1 MLFNVLDRWFT
12 VCPYIRRKYVVVV
25 TFKLSYK
32 TGANIMQI
40 GALFASRQPISSNP
54 GAILLARLSNI
65 NITPDATVIRITVPI
80 PSADWLYTKPI
91 HTAMDI
97 DAITFKDTR
106 SSSHTAR
113 ASDAVQARVR
123 WWVAAEHNSSI
134 HQISWHSKLTFG

>member
-1 MLFNVLDRWFT
+1 MFVCLF
-12 VCPYIRRKYVVVV
+12 VV

-54 GAILLARLSNI
+54 GAILLPRLSEI

-106 SSSHTAR
+106 SSSHTAL
-113 ASDAVQARVR
+113 ASGAVQARVR
-123 WWVAAEHNSSI
+123 WNSRWAQYVNSLDI
-134 HQISWHSKLTFG
+134 LTLQTNFRLIP

>member
-1 MLFNVLDRWFT
+1 
-12 VCPYIRRKYVVVV
+12 
-25 TFKLSYK
+25 
-32 TGANIMQI
+32 MQI

-54 GAILLARLSNI
+54 GAILFPRLSKI

-113 ASDAVQARVR
+113 ASDAVQARIR
-123 WWVAAEHNSSI
+123 WNRRWAQYVNSSDI
-134 HQISWHSKLTFG
+134 LTLQANFRLIP